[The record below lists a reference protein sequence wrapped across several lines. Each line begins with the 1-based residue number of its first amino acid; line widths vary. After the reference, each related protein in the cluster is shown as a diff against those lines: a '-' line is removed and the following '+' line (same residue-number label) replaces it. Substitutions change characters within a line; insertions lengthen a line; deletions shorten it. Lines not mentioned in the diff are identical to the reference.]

1 MGGIAGRLDVDDV
14 YQYGPEHYTVSC
26 NMLQAGTYRIGVNYY
41 YGVLPETAQ
50 IQIVAGTSVR
60 SFTRDLP
67 AMLGQAGNDNPVPV
81 ADIVVTG
88 DQQNGFTL
96 DIREVVPS
104 QTPTITFGEF

>member
-1 MGGIAGRLDVDDV
+1 MSIDNIAMKLNTTHKSKIIIGIIGGHAHNTNAQALEIAKTTGEKL
-14 YQYGPEHYTVSC
+14 S
-26 NMLQAGTYRIGVNYY
+26 
-41 YGVLPETAQ
+41 
-50 IQIVAGTSVR
+50 
-60 SFTRDLP
+60 
-67 AMLGQAGNDNPVPV
+67 QAGNDNPVPV